1 MGRIN
6 MKTLKQ
12 ILEEKKIQEIISI
25 SPDNLVFD
33 ALVIMAEKHI
43 GALAVME
50 KGKLVGIFSERD
62 YAREVALKE
71 KKSKTTTIREV
82 MTSKLIF
89 GQANEFADSAM
100 STMSNKRI
108 RHLPVMVGDEMIGML
123 SIGDLVKATIEYQEE
138 LIQQLESY
146 IRS

>member
-1 MGRIN
+1 

-12 ILEEKKIQEIISI
+12 ILKEKQHQEIISI
-25 SPDNLVFD
+25 APDKSIFE
-33 ALVIMAEKHI
+33 ALVLMAEKGI

-50 KGKLVGIFSERD
+50 NTKLVGIFSERD
-62 YAREVALKE
+62 YAREVALKN
-71 KKSKTTTIREV
+71 KASRTTNVSEV
-82 MTSKLIF
+82 MSSKLSY
-89 GQANEFADSAM
+89 GQANDFVASAM
-100 STMSNKRI
+100 NTMTNKRV
-108 RHLPVMVGDEMIGML
+108 RHLPVMEDDEMIGML

>member
-1 MGRIN
+1 

-12 ILEEKKIQEIISI
+12 ILEEKQIQEIISI
-25 SPDNLVFD
+25 SPEKMVFD

-50 KGKLVGIFSERD
+50 SGKLVGIFSERD

-71 KKSKTTTIREV
+71 KKSRSTTISEV

-89 GQANEFADSAM
+89 GQANDSADSAM
-100 STMSNKRI
+100 NTMSNKRI
-108 RHLPVMVGDEMIGML
+108 RHLPVMDGSDMIGML

-138 LIQQLESY
+138 LINQLESY

>member
-1 MGRIN
+1 

-12 ILEEKKIQEIISI
+12 ILKEKQHQEIISI
-25 SPDNLVFD
+25 APDKTVFE
-33 ALVIMAEKHI
+33 ALGLMAEKGI

-50 KGKLVGIFSERD
+50 NNTLVGIFSERD
-62 YAREVALKE
+62 YAREVALKN
-71 KKSKTTTIREV
+71 KASRTTTVSEV
-82 MTSKLIF
+82 MTSKLSY
-89 GQANEFADSAM
+89 GQASDFVASAM
-100 STMSNKRI
+100 NTMTNKRV
-108 RHLPVMVGDEMIGML
+108 RHLPVMEEDEMIGML

>member
-1 MGRIN
+1 

-12 ILEEKKIQEIISI
+12 ILKEKQHQEIISI
-25 SPDNLVFD
+25 APDKNVFE
-33 ALVIMAEKHI
+33 ALTLMAEKGI

-50 KGKLVGIFSERD
+50 NNQLVGIFSERD
-62 YAREVALKE
+62 YAREVALKN
-71 KKSKTTTIREV
+71 KASRTTSISEV
-82 MTSKLIF
+82 MTTKLSC
-89 GQANEFADSAM
+89 GQANDLVSSAM
-100 STMSNKRI
+100 NTMTNKRV
-108 RHLPVMVGDEMIGML
+108 RHLPVMEDDEMIGML

>member
-1 MGRIN
+1 

-12 ILEEKKIQEIISI
+12 ILNEKKIQETIGIA
-25 SPDNLVFD
+25 PDKLVFE
-33 ALVIMAEKHI
+33 ALGLMAEKRI
-43 GALAVME
+43 GALAVIE
-50 KGKLVGIFSERD
+50 NGKIVGIFSERD
-62 YAREVALKE
+62 YAREVALKD
-71 KKSKTTTIREV
+71 KSSRSTTISEV
-82 MTSKLIF
+82 MTSKLIY
-89 GQANEFADSAM
+89 GQANDLVDSAM

-108 RHLPVMVGDEMIGML
+108 RHLPVMDGETLLGML

>member
-1 MGRIN
+1 

-12 ILEEKKIQEIISI
+12 ILEEKQIKEIISI
-25 SPDNLVFD
+25 SPEKMVFE

-43 GALAVME
+43 GALAVIE
-50 KGKLVGIFSERD
+50 NGKLVGIFSERD

-71 KKSKTTTIREV
+71 KKSKTTSISEV
-82 MTSKLIF
+82 MTSKLIY
-89 GQANEFADSAM
+89 GQANDLVDSAM
-100 STMSNKRI
+100 NTMSNKRI
-108 RHLPVMVGDEMIGML
+108 RHLPVMDGNNMIGML

-138 LIQQLESY
+138 LINQLETY

>member
-1 MGRIN
+1 

-12 ILEEKKIQEIISI
+12 ILNEKQLQEIISI
-25 SPDNLVFD
+25 SPESLVFE
-33 ALVIMAEKHI
+33 ALGVMADKRI

-50 KGKLVGIFSERD
+50 GGNLVGIFSERD
-62 YAREVALKE
+62 YAREVALKD
-71 KKSKTTTIREV
+71 KSSRSTKISEV

-89 GQANEFADSAM
+89 GQANDLVDSAM
-100 STMSNKRI
+100 NTMSNKRI
-108 RHLPVMVGDEMIGML
+108 RHLPVMDGEEMIGML
-123 SIGDLVKATIEYQEE
+123 SIGDLVKATIDYQEE

>member
-1 MGRIN
+1 

-12 ILEEKKIQEIISI
+12 ILKEKQHQDVISI
-25 SPDNLVFD
+25 APDKTVFE
-33 ALVIMAEKHI
+33 ALGLMADKGI

-50 KGKLVGIFSERD
+50 NNTLVGIFSERD
-62 YAREVALKE
+62 YAREVALKN
-71 KKSKTTTIREV
+71 KASKTTTVSEV
-82 MTSKLIF
+82 MTSKLIY
-89 GQANEFADSAM
+89 GQASDFVASAM
-100 STMSNKRI
+100 NTMTNKRV
-108 RHLPVMVGDEMIGML
+108 RHLPVMEDDEMIGML

>member
-1 MGRIN
+1 

-12 ILEEKKIQEIISI
+12 ILEEKQIQEIISI
-25 SPDNLVFD
+25 SPEKMVFE

-43 GALAVME
+43 GALAVIE
-50 KGKLVGIFSERD
+50 NGKLVGIFSERD

-71 KKSKTTTIREV
+71 KKSKTTPISEV
-82 MTSKLIF
+82 MTSKLIY
-89 GQANEFADSAM
+89 GQANDLVDSAM
-100 STMSNKRI
+100 NTMSNKRI
-108 RHLPVMVGDEMIGML
+108 RHLPVMDGNDMIGML

-138 LIQQLESY
+138 LINQLETY

>member
-1 MGRIN
+1 

-12 ILEEKKIQEIISI
+12 ILKEKQHQEIISI
-25 SPDNLVFD
+25 APDKSVFE
-33 ALVIMAEKHI
+33 ALGLMAQKGI

-50 KGKLVGIFSERD
+50 NNKLVGIFSERD
-62 YAREVALKE
+62 YAREVALKN
-71 KKSKTTTIREV
+71 KASRTTTVSEV
-82 MTSKLIF
+82 MTSKLNY
-89 GQANEFADSAM
+89 GQANDLVASAM
-100 STMSNKRI
+100 NTMTNKRV
-108 RHLPVMVGDEMIGML
+108 RHLPVMEDDEMIGML